1 MCSAITSNNWLIYGL
16 VNCRSFNHLMFNA
29 RFIVFSHNIYTTL
42 MSHNLQTHINL
53 PAFSIIGNILAALT
67 PKIVLFNFAGTDNCF
82 QLQSEKHVEAQT

>member
-1 MCSAITSNNWLIYGL
+1 
-16 VNCRSFNHLMFNA
+16 
-29 RFIVFSHNIYTTL
+29 